1 MIMMLLVVHLIIG
14 HRRLRDVEYYRD
26 DEMVEWVLGLKRLPD
41 VPAVSR
47 SLASA
52 DEQSVG
58 KVRSES
64 RRLAMERL
72 VVEGLSRVALDDD
85 GAVLSTG
92 RHAEGTAVGFNK
104 KKKGARSY
112 YPPLLHHRPRPTGS
126 SMSTIAPVTSRTPTG
141 PTPSSATVS
150 AMCARAFPTQRQRPA
165 STAHFSTKPSMN
177 DCIRR
182 GSNSPSRFLSNALP
196 PSRNWS
202 KAESDGDACSW
213 ARLLRDP
220 LEAEVVERPL
230 SLHLHQKAGQMPTQA
245 ADPTR
250 PLSTH
255 RIRVRIQGHRH
266 QSTNEPTQGTK
277 AAVRRRVS
285 SPNSRRI
292 RLTHTCGSS
301 CNNRVDTCGVRARNL
316 SS

>member
-1 MIMMLLVVHLIIG
+1 MKGNPIYGYHMIMMLLVVHLIIG

-112 YPPLLHHRPRPTGS
+112 YPLFC
-126 SMSTIAPVTSRTPTG
+126 TIAQTDRVFD
-141 PTPSSATVS
+141 VHY
-150 AMCARAFPTQRQRPA
+150 RPGNVHDSNGA
-165 STAHFSTKPSMN
+165 DTLIGH
-177 DCIRR
+177 CISHVR
-182 GSNSPSRFLSNALP
+182 SCLP
-196 PSRNWS
+196 HA
-202 KAESDGDACSW
+202 KAETCIDSAIFQ
-213 ARLLRDP
+213 RN
-220 LEAEVVERPL
+220 
-230 SLHLHQKAGQMPTQA
+230 
-245 ADPTR
+245 
-250 PLSTH
+250 H
-255 RIRVRIQGHRH
+255 R
-266 QSTNEPTQGTK
+266 
-277 AAVRRRVS
+277 
-285 SPNSRRI
+285 
-292 RLTHTCGSS
+292 
-301 CNNRVDTCGVRARNL
+301 
-316 SS
+316 